1 MQINMVFK
9 LFKSFTDML
18 DMTLVTFNAKAF
30 IFCLHSHMSSQKCLD
45 STSSWR
51 NDFNPGYNS
60 NAAIVNIFN
69 G

>member
-1 MQINMVFK
+1 MVFK
-9 LFKSFTDML
+9 LFKSFTDIL

-30 IFCLHSHMSSQKCLD
+30 IFCLHSHVFTEMT
-45 STSSWR
+45 TSSWR